1 MSQITR
7 REWVKGMALATL
19 GTVAFYDAKS
29 LSPSNFNFSL
39 AEDQTLEL
47 IMGAIIPESSIP
59 GAISLGVPNFVK
71 TMMKDC
77 YEVKAQQSFKNVMG
91 DIPKLFLNEN
101 KKEISIASESE
112 KEQFLFQ
119 LEKGKHGVEA
129 QKTLATLKGLTI
141 QGYMSTEYIMVNHLN
156 YQMAP
161 GFFNGCAPIKK

>member
-29 LSPSNFNFSL
+29 LSLSNFNLSL

-77 YEVKAQQSFKNVMG
+77 YEVKAQQSFKNVMC
-91 DIPKLFLNEN
+91 DIPKLFL
-101 KKEISIASESE
+101 
-112 KEQFLFQ
+112 
-119 LEKGKHGVEA
+119 
-129 QKTLATLKGLTI
+129 T
-141 QGYMSTEYIMVNHLN
+141 
-156 YQMAP
+156 
-161 GFFNGCAPIKK
+161 

>member
-39 AEDQTLEL
+39 AEDQNLEL
-47 IMGAIIPESSIP
+47 IIGAIIPESSIP

-77 YEVKAQQSFKNVMG
+77 YDVKAQQSFKNVMG

-101 KKEISIASESE
+101 KKEISMATESE

>member
-29 LSPSNFNFSL
+29 ISPTYFNFTL

-59 GAISLGVPNFVK
+59 GAISLGVPVFVK

-77 YEVKAQQSFKNVMG
+77 YEVKAQQSFKNVMVE
-91 DIPKLFLNEN
+91 IPKLFLTEN
-101 KKEISIASESE
+101 KKEISTATESE
-112 KEQFLFQ
+112 KEQFIFSW
-119 LEKGKHGVEA
+119 EKGKHGVEA

>member
-7 REWVKGMALATL
+7 REWVKGLALATL

-91 DIPKLFLNEN
+91 DIPKLFLTEN
-101 KKEISIASESE
+101 KKEISMASESE

>member
-29 LSPSNFNFSL
+29 FSPSNFNFSL

-101 KKEISIASESE
+101 KKEISMASESE

-119 LEKGKHGVEA
+119 LEKGKHGAEA

>member
-1 MSQITR
+1 
-7 REWVKGMALATL
+7 LA
-19 GTVAFYDAKS
+19 D
-29 LSPSNFNFSL
+29 
-39 AEDQTLEL
+39 DQTLEL

-101 KKEISIASESE
+101 KKEISMASELE

-129 QKTLATLKGLTI
+129 QKTFATLKGLTI

>member
-1 MSQITR
+1 MSQFTR

-29 LSPSNFNFSL
+29 ISPTRFNFTL

-101 KKEISIASESE
+101 KKEISMASESE

>member
-29 LSPSNFNFSL
+29 ISPSNFNLSL

-47 IMGAIIPESSIP
+47 IIGAIIPESSIP

-77 YEVKAQQSFKNVMG
+77 YEIKAQQSFKNVIG
-91 DIPKLFLNEN
+91 DIPNLFLTEN
-101 KKEISIASESE
+101 KKEISSASESE

-119 LEKGKHGVEA
+119 LEKGKHGSEA

>member
-1 MSQITR
+1 MSQISR

-29 LSPSNFNFSL
+29 ISPTHFNFTL
-39 AEDQTLEL
+39 AEDHTLEL

-59 GAISLGVPNFVK
+59 GAISLGVPVFVK

-77 YEVKAQQSFKNVMG
+77 YEAKAQQSFKNVMG
-91 DIPKLFLNEN
+91 EIPKLFLNEN
-101 KKEISIASESE
+101 KKEIYSASESE
-112 KEQFLFQ
+112 KEQFIFS

>member
-1 MSQITR
+1 MSQISR

-29 LSPSNFNFSL
+29 ISPTHFNFTL

-59 GAISLGVPNFVK
+59 GAISLGVPVFVK

-77 YEVKAQQSFKNVMG
+77 YEAKAQQSFKNVMG
-91 DIPKLFLNEN
+91 EIPKLFLKEN
-101 KKEISIASESE
+101 KKEISIATESE
-112 KEQFLFQ
+112 KEQFIFQ
-119 LEKGKHGVEA
+119 MEKGKHGAEA

>member
-29 LSPSNFNFSL
+29 LSPSNFNLSL

-77 YEVKAQQSFKNVMG
+77 YEIKAQQSFKNVMG
-91 DIPKLFLNEN
+91 DIPNLFLTEN
-101 KKEISIASESE
+101 KKEISSASESE

-119 LEKGKHGVEA
+119 LEKGKHGAEA

-141 QGYMSTEYIMVNHLN
+141 QGYMSTEYIMINHLN

>member
-7 REWVKGMALATL
+7 RKWVKGMALATL

-29 LSPSNFNFSL
+29 LSLSNFNFSL

-71 TMMKDC
+71 TMIKDC
-77 YEVKAQQSFKNVMG
+77 YEVKAQQSFKNVMSA
-91 DIPKLFLNEN
+91 IPKLFLNEN
-101 KKEISIASESE
+101 KKEIFTASESE

-119 LEKGKHGVEA
+119 LEKGKHGAEA

>member
-7 REWVKGMALATL
+7 RDWVKGMALATL

-29 LSPSNFNFSL
+29 LSTTHLNFTI
-39 AEDQTLEL
+39 AEEQTLEL

-59 GAISLGVPNFVK
+59 GAISLGVPIFVK

-91 DIPKLFLNEN
+91 EIPALFLTEN
-101 KKEISIASESE
+101 KKDLSVATESE

-119 LEKGKHGVEA
+119 LEKGKHGAEA

-161 GFFNGCAPIKK
+161 GFFNGCAPVKK

>member
-101 KKEISIASESE
+101 KKEISMASESE

>member
-29 LSPSNFNFSL
+29 ISPSNFNFSL

-71 TMMKDC
+71 TMLKDC
-77 YEVKAQQSFKNVMG
+77 YEIKAQQSFKNVMG
-91 DIPKLFLNEN
+91 DIPNLFLTEN
-101 KKEISIASESE
+101 KKEISSASESE

-119 LEKGKHGVEA
+119 LEKGKHGAEA

>member
-19 GTVAFYDAKS
+19 GTVTFYDAKS

-91 DIPKLFLNEN
+91 DIPKLFLTEN
-101 KKEISIASESE
+101 KKEISMATESE

>member
-101 KKEISIASESE
+101 KKEISLASESE

>member
-1 MSQITR
+1 MPQITR
-7 REWVKGMALATL
+7 REWVKGMALASL

-29 LSPSNFNFSL
+29 MSPTNFNFTIS
-39 AEDQTLEL
+39 EEQTLEL

-59 GAISLGVPNFVK
+59 GAISLGVPVFVK
-71 TMMKDC
+71 IMMKDC
-77 YEVKAQQSFKNVMG
+77 YEVKAQLSFKNVMG
-91 DIPKLFLNEN
+91 EIPKLFVSEN
-101 KKEISIASESE
+101 KKELSSATESE
-112 KEQFLFQ
+112 KEQFIFS

>member
-7 REWVKGMALATL
+7 RAWVKGMALATL

-29 LSPSNFNFSL
+29 LSALNLNFSI

-59 GAISLGVPNFVK
+59 GAISLGVPVFVK

-77 YEVKAQQSFKNVMG
+77 YEAKAQQSFKNVMG
-91 DIPKLFLNEN
+91 EIPKFFLNEN
-101 KKEISIASESE
+101 KKEISAATESE
-112 KEQFLFQ
+112 KEQFIFS

>member
-29 LSPSNFNFSL
+29 ISPSNFNLSL

-77 YEVKAQQSFKNVMG
+77 YEIKAQQSFKNVMG
-91 DIPKLFLNEN
+91 DIPNLFLTEN
-101 KKEISIASESE
+101 KKEISSASESE

-119 LEKGKHGVEA
+119 LEKGKHGAEA

>member
-29 LSPSNFNFSL
+29 LSPSNFNLSL

-77 YEVKAQQSFKNVMG
+77 YEVKAQQIFKHFMG
-91 DIPKLFLNEN
+91 DIPKLFLTEN
-101 KKEISIASESE
+101 KKEISMASESE

>member
-29 LSPSNFNFSL
+29 ISPTHFNFTL

-59 GAISLGVPNFVK
+59 GAISLGVPVFVK

-91 DIPKLFLNEN
+91 EIPKLFLNEN
-101 KKEISIASESE
+101 KKYCCNTFSHKNEFPLHLR
-112 KEQFLFQ
+112 Q
-119 LEKGKHGVEA
+119 
-129 QKTLATLKGLTI
+129 
-141 QGYMSTEYIMVNHLN
+141 IMIDFWGSVNLV
-156 YQMAP
+156 
-161 GFFNGCAPIKK
+161 K

>member
-19 GTVAFYDAKS
+19 GTVAFYNAKS
-29 LSPSNFNFSL
+29 LSPSNFNLSL

-77 YEVKAQQSFKNVMG
+77 YEIKAQQSFKNVMG
-91 DIPKLFLNEN
+91 DIPNLFLTEN
-101 KKEISIASESE
+101 KKEISSASESE

-119 LEKGKHGVEA
+119 LEKGKHGAEA

-141 QGYMSTEYIMVNHLN
+141 QGYMSTEYIMINHLN

>member
-1 MSQITR
+1 MSQISR

-29 LSPSNFNFSL
+29 ISSTHFNFTL

-59 GAISLGVPNFVK
+59 GAISLGVPVFVK
-71 TMMKDC
+71 TMLKDC
-77 YEVKAQQSFKNVMG
+77 YEAKAQQSFKNIMG
-91 DIPKLFLNEN
+91 DIPKLFLTEN
-101 KKEISIASESE
+101 KKEISTASESE
-112 KEQFLFQ
+112 KEQFIFQ
-119 LEKGKHGVEA
+119 VEKGKHGVEA

>member
-29 LSPSNFNFSL
+29 ISPTYFNFTL

-59 GAISLGVPNFVK
+59 GAISLGVPVFVK

-77 YEVKAQQSFKNVMG
+77 YEVKAQQSFKNVMVE
-91 DIPKLFLNEN
+91 IPKLFLTEN
-101 KKEISIASESE
+101 KKEISTATESE

>member
-39 AEDQTLEL
+39 AEDQNLEL
-47 IMGAIIPESSIP
+47 IIGAIIPESSIP

-91 DIPKLFLNEN
+91 DIPKLFLTEN
-101 KKEISIASESE
+101 KKEISMATESE

>member
-91 DIPKLFLNEN
+91 AIAKLFLNEN
-101 KKEISIASESE
+101 KKEISMATESE